1 MSLGSIGLLLH
12 GLHAATEA
20 SAWGECVQ
28 YAADGVPSGGSESGG
43 GSPGAIRA
51 VSTCITLECMFP
63 AGSLAEDPLVFPGRD
78 SPFLG

>member
-1 MSLGSIGLLLH
+1 MGGTVHEDVEHIDVSLGSVGLLLH

-43 GSPGAIRA
+43 GSPEAIRA
-51 VSTCITLECMFP
+51 EMACIT
-63 AGSLAEDPLVFPGRD
+63 S
-78 SPFLG
+78 

>member
-1 MSLGSIGLLLH
+1 MGDEVHEDVEHLDVEAPRMKLGGIGLLLH
-12 GLHAATEA
+12 GLHAATDEA

-51 VSTCITLECMFP
+51 EMACIT
-63 AGSLAEDPLVFPGRD
+63 S
-78 SPFLG
+78 